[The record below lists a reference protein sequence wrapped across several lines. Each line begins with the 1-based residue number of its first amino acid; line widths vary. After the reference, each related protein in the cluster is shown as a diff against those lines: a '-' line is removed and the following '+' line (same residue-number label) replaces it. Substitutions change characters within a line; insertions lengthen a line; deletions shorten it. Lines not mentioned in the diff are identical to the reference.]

1 MTGGRYRGRW
11 IMDRPMA
18 KLFCGGISAT
28 RRRGRKPR
36 LNAVWACASAVLII
50 AAASFQQHMRNRTE
64 KRVTRGRDFIAEA
77 EINASRAR
85 REAVSRR
92 SSNWLHPAAPLCICP
107 NIRVCH
113 DVSIC
118 LAAGSE
124 MARLDSRMSD
134 VTGLLH
140 MVREMKTL
148 TLHGAETFPQRHE
161 LLPGGMSCPSDQI
174 HQQSNRRD
182 EAVGSQVNIHSVTR
196 W

>member
-1 MTGGRYRGRW
+1 MRSGGAGAFMSLYPKKR
-11 IMDRPMA
+11 IFRPPADMV
-18 KLFCGGISAT
+18 C
-28 RRRGRKPR
+28 
-36 LNAVWACASAVLII
+36 
-50 AAASFQQHMRNRTE
+50 E

-134 VTGLLH
+134 GTGLLL

-148 TLHGAETFPQRHE
+148 TLHGPKLFRND
-161 LLPGGMSCPSDQI
+161 MSCCQA
-174 HQQSNRRD
+174 
-182 EAVGSQVNIHSVTR
+182 EC
-196 W
+196 